1 MIKEEFME
9 KEKLEFFKKLLLKR
23 KEEILKEV
31 LETKKGLTER
41 GEPLPDALD
50 QATRE
55 SDLAFELRLRDREQ
69 KLLKKIEKALKKI
82 ENGTYGICE
91 VCGSEIDEKRLMA
104 RPEATL
110 CIDCKRAQERIEKI
124 KGE

>member
-1 MIKEEFME
+1 MDKER
-9 KEKLEFFKKLLLKR
+9 LEFFKQLLLKR
-23 KEEILKEV
+23 REEILREV
-31 LETKKGLTER
+31 LETKKELTETY
-41 GEPLPDALD
+41 EPLPDAVD

-55 SDLAFELRLRDREQ
+55 TNLSFELRLRDREQ

-82 ENGTYGICE
+82 EEGTYGVCE
-91 VCGSEIDEKRLMA
+91 MCGEEIDEKRLLA

-110 CIDCKRAQERIEKI
+110 CIDCKRAQERLERI